1 MIDIS
6 KVDIAK
12 DHVLAELQLHNGRD
26 EGIHIN
32 DLVARITNS
41 LLCGAA
47 EERKV
52 RKLIEELRTE
62 GYPICALPDTGY
74 FIAASPRDLNE
85 TCAFLLSR
93 ADTTVQQVAAMKK
106 RVAPDLYE
114 ALGIKRREPNT
125 EEESTQ

>member
-6 KVDIAK
+6 KVDITK
-12 DHVLAELQLHNGRD
+12 DQVLAELQRHNGRE
-26 EGIHIN
+26 EGIHIH

-41 LLCGAA
+41 LLGGPA

-74 FIAASPRDLNE
+74 FMAASTRDLNE
-85 TCAFLLSR
+85 TCAFLVAR
-93 ADTTVQQVAAMKK
+93 ADTTVQQIAAMKK
-106 RVAPDLYE
+106 REAPDLYE
-114 ALGIKRREPNT
+114 ALGIPRK
-125 EEESTQ
+125 EENPEETTQ